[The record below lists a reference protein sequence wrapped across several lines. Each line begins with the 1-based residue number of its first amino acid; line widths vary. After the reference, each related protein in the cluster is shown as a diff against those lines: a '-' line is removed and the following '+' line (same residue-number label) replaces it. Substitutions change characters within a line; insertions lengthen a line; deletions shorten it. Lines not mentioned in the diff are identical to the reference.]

1 MKDQTLFQVCQK
13 LVVFN
18 NDDSKILLAKRI
30 GEADYDGTYSFIGGK
45 LETTDKGILEGI
57 KREKNEEIGIEAILK
72 VFPSVSVNA
81 YFVKNSGQP
90 MLLPHY
96 YVQYQSGEI
105 IPSDEYDDI
114 KWVALEELND
124 FEPKIPNITDITY
137 QLLSLK
143 GMFSGKD
150 FVQI

>member
-18 NDDSKILLAKRI
+18 NDDSKVLLAKRT

-72 VFPSVSVNA
+72 VFPNVSVNA

-96 YVQYQSGEI
+96 YAQHQSGEI
-105 IPSDEYDDI
+105 IPNDEYDDI
-114 KWVALEELND
+114 KWVTLEELND
-124 FEPKIPNITDITY
+124 FEPKIPNIADITY
-137 QLLSLK
+137 QLLRLR